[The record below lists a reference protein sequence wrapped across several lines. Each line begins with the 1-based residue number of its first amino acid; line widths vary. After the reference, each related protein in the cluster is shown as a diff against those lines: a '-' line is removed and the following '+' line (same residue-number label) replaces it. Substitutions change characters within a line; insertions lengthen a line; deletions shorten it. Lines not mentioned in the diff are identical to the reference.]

1 MRIEAYN
8 STNQNFK
15 GYIDSSVYKIAQK
28 QENKLA
34 KLIEQGRIT
43 KVSGIE
49 KKLEIKN
56 AINKLKIYA
65 KQLHPQTKITAK
77 ELSQTSSGAVENFIE
92 IQAQN
97 KKLNITHPLGK
108 TETFQTQNT
117 LNLGQLLN
125 QTIDKLFSQTAP
137 EEINQTMFKNKTNLF
152 LTQAKTKRNN
162 FINRLILTHQAQ
174 KYDKIA
180 PEFDSYRTILIS
192 LKSENK

>member
-108 TETFQTQNT
+108 TETFQTHCRQTVLTSISTSFTMMLQSFISFHRIWCLCLWQQSTQRRFRKRLQTCRT
-117 LNLGQLLN
+117 LLLL
-125 QTIDKLFSQTAP
+125 QHRLKLAC
-137 EEINQTMFKNKTNLF
+137 
-152 LTQAKTKRNN
+152 TK
-162 FINRLILTHQAQ
+162 LL
-174 KYDKIA
+174 
-180 PEFDSYRTILIS
+180 
-192 LKSENK
+192 